1 MNEFLF
7 VCLFKFRLDL
17 KELLQTIIVFNQAL
31 YFYNRKLEL

>member
-17 KELLQTIIVFNQAL
+17 KELLQTLLLQSQIRAMNKTV
-31 YFYNRKLEL
+31 